1 MTTETTIAGTI
12 LNQLGGRRFVAMT
25 GAHSILNLGNGLQV
39 KFKGSKRANTVR
51 IELDANDLYT
61 VRFYKI
67 KGLDCVEIDSVE
79 LVHAFDLQRLF
90 TRVTGLD
97 VVL

>member
-39 KFKGSKRANTVR
+39 KFKGSKRANVMR
-51 IELDANDLYT
+51 VELLECDLYT
-61 VRFYKI
+61 VRFYKM
-67 KGLDCVEIDSVE
+67 KGIDCPMVDEYA
-79 LVHAFDLQRLF
+79 LVHAESLQTVF
-90 TRVTGLD
+90 TRATGLYTS
-97 VVL
+97 L

>member
-39 KFKGSKRANTVR
+39 KFKGSKRANVMR
-51 IELDANDLYT
+51 VELLECDLYT
-61 VRFYKI
+61 VRFYKMR
-67 KGLDCVEIDSVE
+67 GLDCPMVDEYALIYCD
-79 LVHAFDLQRLF
+79 DLQRVF
-90 TRVTGLD
+90 TEATGLD
-97 VVL
+97 THL